1 MKKRAPTPTRSNP
14 LSRFLNPDIIEDY
27 ITSKTHLNITEV
39 AVEPLG
45 FGVSVTVSVYEDHPV
60 NRTRNLEVALVPM
73 VNVIED
79 YLDAPVTARVSLD
92 MDNPLFDA
100 TEGRTIYKI
109 LIKADTPSDMS
120 RNGSARRV
128 ATKVMLLGLVG

>member
-1 MKKRAPTPTRSNP
+1 MLGEEKIRSAMARLGLTFDLFKSVGEYVAGVGAYAEWSARRKRESASKMGRNHADAYRA
-14 LSRFLNPDIIEDY
+14 LSPEQKAAVLQQRFPRTVRTKI
-27 ITSKTHLNITEV
+27 EV
-39 AVEPLG
+39 AM
-45 FGVSVTVSVYEDHPV
+45 T
-60 NRTRNLEVALVPM
+60 NA
-73 VNVIED
+73 
-79 YLDAPVTARVSLD
+79 LD

-109 LIKADTPSDMS
+109 LIKADYPDMS